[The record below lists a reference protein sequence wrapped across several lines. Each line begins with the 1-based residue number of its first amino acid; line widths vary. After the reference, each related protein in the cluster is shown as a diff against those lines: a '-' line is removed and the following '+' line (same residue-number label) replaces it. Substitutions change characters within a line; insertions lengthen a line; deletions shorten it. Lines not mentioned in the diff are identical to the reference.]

1 MLYPRRVGL
10 NVWLIAASKE
20 GEDLEEALR
29 MNALG
34 HNLTV
39 LANEAEFDARAA
51 DLAVDSESFPHLVMY
66 LIGEQTT
73 SVDDWILQVKAS
85 GRFGHVPLIIFY
97 GDQAQFDLTSLYM
110 HGAASVIR
118 VPVRFQGLVEV
129 MRVIEAYW
137 FKVALTP

>member
-1 MLYPRRVGL
+1 MLYPRKVDL

-20 GEDLEEALR
+20 GDDLEEALR

-39 LANEAEFDARAA
+39 MASEGEFNERVAGLAEDFDA
-51 DLAVDSESFPHLVMY
+51 LPHLLMY
-66 LIGEQTT
+66 LIREETT
-73 SVDDWILQVKAS
+73 GVDDWILKVKAS
-85 GRFGHVPLIIFY
+85 ERFSHVPVIIFY
-97 GDQAQFDLTSLYM
+97 SEQATFDLARLYSC
-110 HGAASVIR
+110 GAASVIR

-137 FKVALTP
+137 FKVALTA